1 MPVVTGS
8 KLKQVR
14 EEQYISLEQVASATH
29 IRLSILRDLEDEE
42 YGELGSATQVRGF
55 LKLYS
60 EYLGIAPDEKEEA
73 QQPFPVP
80 VEEPAV
86 PVEEVPTPI
95 RKTAQDSFIAKI
107 KKKAAIKK
115 KSRWQIRNLVKKKS
129 VPDSSTKSQQILDAI
144 GRDLFAR
151 RRYLN
156 VPWELIVEQ
165 THIPQIQLQ
174 ALEQGNLDAFVTPM
188 QAKGLL
194 QSYARFLS
202 LDANMLLIR
211 FADALQERRA
221 ENVVPGKKSRKKA
234 RITPPFVV
242 TIKRFFTLDLL
253 FGTLLVVGI
262 VLFLGWGVVQMIDRP
277 ANTKVGTDLP
287 EVADVLIGSQTPL
300 SPELT
305 STTESAAQSVRLPT
319 ITPFYVPITSDAAI
333 QVVVHVTQTVWVRII
348 ADGKEIFQGRLQAG
362 SADAYTADEYLE
374 LEAGNAAALDIVFNQ
389 NQMEPVGSMGE
400 IARLRFDQTGMSE
413 VQTLSSGQ
421 ITPTVSP

>member
-73 QQPFPVP
+73 QQPLPVP
-80 VEEPAV
+80 IEEPAV

-95 RKTAQDSFIAKI
+95 RKTTQDSFIAKI
-107 KKKAAIKK
+107 KKKAVIKK
-115 KSRWQIRNLVKKKS
+115 KSHWQIKNLVKKKS

-144 GRDLFAR
+144 GRDLIAR

-156 VPWELIVEQ
+156 IPWELIVEQ

-202 LDANMLLIR
+202 LDADMLLIR

-277 ANTKVGTDLP
+277 ANTEIGTDLP

-305 STTESAAQSVRLPT
+305 STTESAAQSVQLPT

>member
-151 RRYLN
+151 RK
-156 VPWELIVEQ
+156 V
-165 THIPQIQLQ
+165 
-174 ALEQGNLDAFVTPM
+174 LERPLG
-188 QAKGLL
+188 
-194 QSYARFLS
+194 
-202 LDANMLLIR
+202 
-211 FADALQERRA
+211 ADR
-221 ENVVPGKKSRKKA
+221 
-234 RITPPFVV
+234 
-242 TIKRFFTLDLL
+242 
-253 FGTLLVVGI
+253 
-262 VLFLGWGVVQMIDRP
+262 
-277 ANTKVGTDLP
+277 
-287 EVADVLIGSQTPL
+287 
-300 SPELT
+300 
-305 STTESAAQSVRLPT
+305 
-319 ITPFYVPITSDAAI
+319 
-333 QVVVHVTQTVWVRII
+333 
-348 ADGKEIFQGRLQAG
+348 
-362 SADAYTADEYLE
+362 
-374 LEAGNAAALDIVFNQ
+374 
-389 NQMEPVGSMGE
+389 
-400 IARLRFDQTGMSE
+400 
-413 VQTLSSGQ
+413 
-421 ITPTVSP
+421 